1 MLTHVP
7 DDVVTAHPEVAAAV
21 DEAVGRHGAFRGAL
35 IPVLQDL
42 RRQRPLDGVVMQ
54 LVADRLGVPPV
65 EIYGVVSF
73 YSFLGT
79 SVAGTYVIRL
89 CRTISCE
96 MAGAKDI
103 AAVLQEHLGIGFGE
117 TTPDGL
123 FTLEWANCIGQCDT
137 PPAMLVGHRAVG
149 HLTVG
154 AVRDVLEALRAE
166 AMTG

>member
-65 EIYGVVSF
+65 EVYGVVSF

-103 AAVLQEHLGIGFGE
+103 AAVLQGRRPP
-117 TTPDGL
+117 TPVNP
-123 FTLEWANCIGQCDT
+123 E
-137 PPAMLVGHRAVG
+137 
-149 HLTVG
+149 
-154 AVRDVLEALRAE
+154 VLKS
-166 AMTG
+166 